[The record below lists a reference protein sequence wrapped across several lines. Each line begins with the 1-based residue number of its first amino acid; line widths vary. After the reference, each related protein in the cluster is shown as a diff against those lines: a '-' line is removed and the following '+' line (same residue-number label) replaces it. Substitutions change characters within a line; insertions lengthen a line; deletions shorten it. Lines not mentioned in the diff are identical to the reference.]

1 LQKFIALIKLLQLM
15 ETEIIQKLIDAGLQ
29 NKNVLIF
36 AIVVFTFYVV
46 KSAVSF
52 GFSVYTKLVKPSDV
66 KELSDEIKDLTN
78 TISNIQNEVKSLND
92 RSVWISQQLST
103 NDNMTERNKDY
114 INSLKSD
121 VSRIQNFIDVLKLK
135 IK

>member
-1 LQKFIALIKLLQLM
+1 M

-46 KSAVSF
+46 KSVVSF
-52 GFSVYTKLVKPSDV
+52 GISIYTKLVKPSDV
-66 KELSDEIKDLTN
+66 KELSNEIKELTS
-78 TISNIQNEVKSLND
+78 TISHIQDEVKSLND
-92 RSVWISQQLST
+92 RSVWLTQQLSS

>member
-1 LQKFIALIKLLQLM
+1 M

-46 KSAVSF
+46 KSVVSF
-52 GFSVYTKLVKPSDV
+52 GISIYTKLVKPSDV
-66 KELSDEIKDLTN
+66 KELSNEIKELTS
-78 TISNIQNEVKSLND
+78 TISHIQDEVKSLND
-92 RSVWISQQLST
+92 RSVWLTQQLST